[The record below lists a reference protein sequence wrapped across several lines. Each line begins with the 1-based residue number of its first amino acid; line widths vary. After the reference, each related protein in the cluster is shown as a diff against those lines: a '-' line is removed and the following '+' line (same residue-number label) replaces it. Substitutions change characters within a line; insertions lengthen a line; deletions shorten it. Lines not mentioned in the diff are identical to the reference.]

1 LRQLWQGLPFLSQK
15 KNKNF
20 SAKDYEQK
28 RKRFGLIVFQSKR
41 NLEPLNVYLAYL
53 GRWEIEVFFDHYK
66 NIVDRDE
73 VNVHTDYRTYATELI
88 NFLTVIITMRV
99 KKKLKKTGLSKNYS
113 QKQIFRYLSKY
124 KKVRRV
130 VF

>member
-1 LRQLWQGLPFLSQK
+1 MRQLWQGLPFLSQ